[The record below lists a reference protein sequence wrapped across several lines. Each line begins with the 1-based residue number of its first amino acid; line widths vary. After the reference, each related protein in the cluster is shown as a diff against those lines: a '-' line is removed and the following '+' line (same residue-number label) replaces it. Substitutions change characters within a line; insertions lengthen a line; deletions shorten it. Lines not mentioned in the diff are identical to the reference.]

1 MESVTVNKRPS
12 FLTNKITL
20 AVRDFLPPGGMIYSM
35 FSIAV
40 NTSFGLEL
48 RLEDSER

>member
-1 MESVTVNKRPS
+1 MNKRPS
-12 FLTNKITL
+12 YLTNKITL
-20 AVRDFLPPGGMIYSM
+20 AVRDFLPPGGVIYSM
-35 FSIAV
+35 FNIAV